1 MTEPQYIFHLN
12 DKYFDAVYPV
22 DYYNDKKVFFDSGA
36 KQFFVMY
43 QLLRNKEFVLT
54 IEDKS
59 TGSKVTVNNE
69 NEFKQWALEN
79 YPMYNEYL
87 KKF

>member
-1 MTEPQYIFHLN
+1 MRPQFIFHLN

-43 QLLRNKEFVLT
+43 QILRNREFVLT

-59 TGSKVTVNNE
+59 SGSKLAVNDE
-69 NEFKQWALEN
+69 NEFKQWVLEN
-79 YPMYNEYL
+79 YPMYTQNL
-87 KKF
+87 TGF